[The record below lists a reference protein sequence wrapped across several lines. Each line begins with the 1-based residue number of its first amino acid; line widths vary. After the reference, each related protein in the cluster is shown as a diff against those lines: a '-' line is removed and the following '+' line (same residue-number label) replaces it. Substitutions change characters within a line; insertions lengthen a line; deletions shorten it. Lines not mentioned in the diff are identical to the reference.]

1 MLKLNHWRVFI
12 FTLFLTSLTSIP
24 QQIKSQT
31 VAQFPTLN
39 QSTPICD
46 TQDTLFLGAAI
57 GAGVMLA
64 VWVAYSVGSNKW
76 K

>member
-1 MLKLNHWRVFI
+1 MFKLNHWRIFLFVF
-12 FTLFLTSLTSIP
+12 FSTSLSFIP
-24 QQIKSQT
+24 QQIKSQNI
-31 VAQFPTLN
+31 AQSNIPS
-39 QSTPICD
+39 QSTLTCD
-46 TQDTLFLGAAI
+46 TQETLFLGAAI